1 MHYRLSFLKENKLA
15 SYLVT
20 GGAGFIGS
28 HLVDRLLKMG
38 EKVIVVDNFDD
49 YYDPRIKR
57 DNIKTHLDNKNF
69 TLREVDLRDKQ
80 SLEEIFQSN
89 RINKVIH
96 LAARAGVR
104 ASLKNPFIYE
114 EVNIKGTL
122 NLLEA
127 CKRYPLESF
136 IFVSS
141 SSVYGTTDKIP
152 FLEEERL
159 GKLVSFYAVSKYTG
173 EIICYTYH
181 HLHHIPITC
190 LRLFTVYGP
199 RQRPEMAIH
208 KFIRLISQGKK
219 IDIFGNGSSRRDYTY
234 ISDIIDGMM
243 QVLDKRRLGFEVFNL
258 GSSKMIELRR
268 LISLIEDLLGKKARM
283 RYLPEQPGDLP
294 VTHADVS
301 KARKM
306 LGYNPKIKIEEG
318 IAKTLDWFKGRGNKI
333 GGENAND

>member
-1 MHYRLSFLKENKLA
+1 MA

-38 EKVIVVDNFDD
+38 KKVIVIDNFDD
-49 YYDPRIKR
+49 YYEPQIKR

-69 TLREVDLRDKQ
+69 TLKEIDLRDKQ
-80 SLEEIFQSN
+80 CLEEIFQSN
-89 RINKVIH
+89 GISKVIH

-122 NLLEA
+122 NLLEV
-127 CKRYPLESF
+127 CRRYHLESF
-136 IFVSS
+136 IFASS
-141 SSVYGTTDKIP
+141 SSVYGATDRVP
-152 FLEEERL
+152 FLEEEL
-159 GKLVSFYAVSKYTG
+159 GKPVSFYAASKCAG

-181 HLHHIPITC
+181 HLHHIPTAC

-208 KFIRLISQGKK
+208 KFTRLISQGKE
-219 IDIFGNGSSRRDYTY
+219 IDIFGDGSSRRDYTY

-243 QVLDKRRLGFEVFNL
+243 QVLDKRFDFEVFNL
-258 GSSKMIELRR
+258 GSC
-268 LISLIEDLLGKKARM
+268 
-283 RYLPEQPGDLP
+283 
-294 VTHADVS
+294 
-301 KARKM
+301 
-306 LGYNPKIKIEEG
+306 
-318 IAKTLDWFKGRGNKI
+318 
-333 GGENAND
+333 